1 MFCPSCAERSSAV
14 STAGFLGSDAEPL
27 RRRLTRRRAGAMMV
41 AIHGTAGGCPGAFSP
56 PMTDGQREL
65 DPPRW
70 PSLLSERDGEP
81 RERRFDAGSRK
92 RGVSK
97 ASRRNGPS
105 WQTPSA
111 RFFGSGRA
119 PTPQR

>member
-65 DPPRW
+65 DPR
-70 PSLLSERDGEP
+70 
-81 RERRFDAGSRK
+81 AGR
-92 RGVSK
+92 
-97 ASRRNGPS
+97 PFC
-105 WQTPSA
+105 PSA
-111 RFFGSGRA
+111 TASLESGDS
-119 PTPQR
+119 TPALASAV